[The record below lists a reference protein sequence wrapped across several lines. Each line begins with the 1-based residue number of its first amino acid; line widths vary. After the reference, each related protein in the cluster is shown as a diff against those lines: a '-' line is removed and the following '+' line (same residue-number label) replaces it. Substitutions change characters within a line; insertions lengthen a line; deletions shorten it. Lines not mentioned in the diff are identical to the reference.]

1 MIDRKRFEVALL
13 RCGLALGLL
22 LAPVQQ
28 IGDFGVALA
37 QESSPPTADRS
48 GYGSAADPVLRLTV
62 ESIFGSADFA
72 PATYSASWR
81 DNGSRWTAVRPDPEG
96 RAELWLVDAASG
108 REELLVTADDLVSAG
123 RTEPISID
131 GYQFSPDGSKI
142 LILSDAEPIWRR
154 SEQGYYWVFD
164 TETRELRPVSRQEG
178 FQMLGKFS
186 PDGRY
191 VSFVRDQDLH
201 LVHLES
207 PSFRLASLTRRCL
220 ETLV

>member
-1 MIDRKRFEVALL
+1 MIDRKRIEVAVL

-22 LAPVQQ
+22 LVPVLE
-28 IGDFGVALA
+28 IGDFGVGLA
-37 QESSPPTADRS
+37 QESSPLTADRS
-48 GYGSAADPVLRLTV
+48 GYGSGPDAVLRLTV

-81 DNGSRWTAVRPDPEG
+81 DDGSHWDLPSTGPRGAGGALARRRRQRPGG
-96 RAELWLVDAASG
+96 RCWSARTIWLP
-108 REELLVTADDLVSAG
+108 AG

-164 TETRELRPVSRQEG
+164 GETP
-178 FQMLGKFS
+178 
-186 PDGRY
+186 
-191 VSFVRDQDLH
+191 
-201 LVHLES
+201 
-207 PSFRLASLTRRCL
+207 
-220 ETLV
+220 